1 MKKATPS
8 ARDEVLP
15 LPTLEDPES
24 LESLPR
30 SFLTI
35 RHPRMKTVLTIQA
48 TICSALRESL
58 AEQGFVEV
66 LAPIIGPCTDPGI
79 RGAKQATI
87 DYFGRT
93 YKVMSSAIL
102 YKQMAAASLG
112 KVYFFSPNIRLEPL
126 ETAKTGRHLCEFF
139 QVDVE
144 EAGAS
149 YFDAMSTAERL
160 LRHVCERTLERHE
173 KDLASLGR
181 ELAVLD
187 EPYKQLTHR
196 EAVELLKSKGHG
208 AGYAEELNWN
218 AEEAIS
224 AMFDSPFF
232 VYDYPKGSR
241 GFYDREDPQ
250 RPGILRDFDML
261 YPGGFGEAASGAER
275 ESDYETVTRR
285 MRSTGD
291 NPESYEWY
299 MEMLKL
305 GVPQTAGFGIGVER
319 LTRYI
324 CGLKSIW
331 AARPFPKVAGICSP

>member
-1 MKKATPS
+1 
-8 ARDEVLP
+8 
-15 LPTLEDPES
+15 
-24 LESLPR
+24 
-30 SFLTI
+30 
-35 RHPRMKTVLTIQA
+35 MKTVLTIQA
-48 TICSALRESL
+48 TICHALRESL
-58 AEQGFVEV
+58 AEQGFFEV

-79 RGAKQATI
+79 RGARQATI
-87 DYFGRT
+87 DYFGQR

-102 YKQMAAASLG
+102 YKQMSAASLE

-160 LRHVCERTLERHE
+160 LRDVCERTLERHE

-181 ELAVLD
+181 RLTVSDA
-187 EPYKQLTHR
+187 PYKRIMHR
-196 EAVELLKSKGHG
+196 EAIDLLRSKGYE
-208 AGYAEELNWN
+208 AGYAEELSWS

-224 AMFDSPFF
+224 GMFDSPFF
-232 VYDYPKGSR
+232 IYDYPKGSR
-241 GFYDREDPQ
+241 GFYDREDPA
-250 RPGILRDFDML
+250 RPGILRDFDMI
-261 YPGGFGEAASGAER
+261 YPERFGEAVSGAER
-275 ESDYETVTRR
+275 ENDYEIVARR
-285 MRSTGD
+285 MKSNGD
-291 NPESYEWY
+291 DPESYEWY
-299 MEMLKL
+299 MEMLKS
-305 GVPQTAGFGIGVER
+305 GVPRTAGFGIGVER

>member
-1 MKKATPS
+1 MNP
-8 ARDEVLP
+8 REQVLS
-15 LPTLEDPES
+15 LRTLEDPES

-35 RHPRMKTVLTIQA
+35 RHPRMKTVLAIQA

-87 DYFGRT
+87 DYFGRR

-102 YKQMAAASLG
+102 YKQMTAASLE

-126 ETAKTGRHLCEFF
+126 ETVKTGRHLCEFF

-181 ELAVLD
+181 ELTISDL
-187 EPYKQLTHR
+187 PYKRITHR
-196 EAVELLKSKGHG
+196 EAVDLLRSKGHE
-208 AGYAEELNWN
+208 AEYTDELNWSV
-218 AEEAIS
+218 EEAIS
-224 AMFDSPFF
+224 GMFDSPFF
-232 VYDYPKGSR
+232 IYDYPKGSR

-250 RPGILRDFDML
+250 RPGILRDFDMI
-261 YPGGFGEAASGAER
+261 YPEGFGEAASGAER
-275 ESDYETVTRR
+275 ETDYETVTRR
-285 MRSTGD
+285 MRSSGD
-291 NPESYEWY
+291 DPESYEWY
-299 MEMLKL
+299 MEMLES

-324 CGLKSIW
+324 CGLRSIW
-331 AARPFPKVAGICSP
+331 AARPFPKVAGIYSP

>member
-1 MKKATPS
+1 MNPREQVSSLRTF
-8 ARDEVLP
+8 
-15 LPTLEDPES
+15 EDPES

-35 RHPRMKTVLTIQA
+35 RHPRMKTVLAIQA

-58 AEQGFVEV
+58 AKQGFVEV

-87 DYFGRT
+87 DYFGRR

-102 YKQMAAASLG
+102 YKQMTVASLE

-126 ETAKTGRHLCEFF
+126 ETVKTGRHLCEFF

-149 YFDAMSTAERL
+149 YFEAMSTAERL
-160 LRHVCERTLERHE
+160 LRDVCRRTLERHE

-181 ELAVLD
+181 ELTASGA
-187 EPYKQLTHR
+187 PYKRMTHR
-196 EAVELLKSKGHG
+196 EAVDLLRSKG
-208 AGYAEELNWN
+208 YESEYSQELSWS

-224 AMFDSPFF
+224 GMFDSPFF

-241 GFYDREDPQ
+241 GFYDREDPEH
-250 RPGILRDFDML
+250 PGILRDFDMI
-261 YPGGFGEAASGAER
+261 YPEGFGEAASGAER
-275 ESDYETVTRR
+275 ETDYEIVTRK
-285 MRSTGD
+285 MRSNGED
-291 NPESYEWY
+291 PESYEWY
-299 MEMLKL
+299 MEMLKS

-324 CGLKSIW
+324 CGLRSIW

>member
-1 MKKATPS
+1 MSKCAS
-8 ARDEVLP
+8 L
-15 LPTLEDPES
+15 TLTVVEEPES
-24 LESLPR
+24 LDNLPR

-35 RHPRMKTVLTIQA
+35 RHPKMKTVLTIQA
-48 TICSALRESL
+48 SICNALRENL
-58 AEQGFVEV
+58 TEQGFVEV

-79 RGAKQATI
+79 RGARQASI

-102 YKQMAAASLG
+102 YKQMAAASLR

-126 ETAKTGRHLCEFF
+126 ETVKTGRHLCEFF

-144 EAGAS
+144 ESGSS

-160 LRHVCERTLERHE
+160 LRHVCERTLEHHE
-173 KDLASLGR
+173 RDLASLER
-181 ELAVLD
+181 ELRVPD
-187 EPYKQLTHR
+187 MPYERMTHR
-196 EAVELLKSKGHG
+196 EAVDLLRSKGRD
-208 AGYAEELNWN
+208 ASYTEELSWT

-224 AMFDSPFF
+224 GMFDSPFF
-232 VYDYPKGSR
+232 VHDYPKGSR
-241 GFYDREDPQ
+241 GFYDREDPG
-250 RPGILRDFDML
+250 RPGILRDFDMI
-261 YPGGFGEAASGAER
+261 YPEGFGEAASGAER
-275 ESDYETVTRR
+275 ENDYEIVTRK
-285 MRSTGD
+285 MKSSGED
-291 NPESYEWY
+291 PESYKWY

-331 AARPFPKVAGICSP
+331 AARPFAKVAGVYSP